1 LCRPQI
7 RNSLLWQIFKNP
19 SPAFL
24 KILADTGPVPGY
36 EDKKRKLDSEDSGGR
51 KKLGST
57 SGFSGKPHEMEK
69 LAAAIEKL
77 EENDLLPVVK
87 IILENQTQDM
97 FVSTDVEGPKTP
109 PFRRI

>member
-1 LCRPQI
+1 V
-7 RNSLLWQIFKNP
+7 
-19 SPAFL
+19 FL
-24 KILADTGPVPGY
+24 KVLAESGPVPGY
-36 EDKKRKLDSEDSGGR
+36 EDKKRKPDSEDSGSR

-87 IILENQTQDM
+87 IILDNQTQDM
-97 FVSTDVEGPKTP
+97 FVTTDVEGPETP
-109 PFRRI
+109 PPCRRV